1 MKFWQRFFSLTFL
14 YSLVMATNVLY
25 YEERIIMIGSDVM
38 IKLNQQGHSLMVSM
52 YSQSSKTVILS
63 FGDESLK

>member
-1 MKFWQRFFSLTFL
+1 MKFWQWLFSLTFL
-14 YSLVMATNVLY
+14 FVLTVNSNVLY
-25 YEERIIMIGSDVM
+25 YEERIIMIGNDVM